1 MIQWL
6 TYRRRDLCDMIL
18 VEFHR
23 FFLIACIHMYTC
35 LLAARWMMRIQMVS
49 HMLSKQ
55 TDLGFWWILLQPR
68 NLRIVISSN
77 SLVHGKMNLG
87 ENFNQDLCIELPRV
101 WQQRFQREGIS
112 LSFSL
117 ARSLARTTYNWHLC
131 LRVLTEKYIFLHTQ
145 WHTRL
150 QFDDRACVCT
160 HTLSFCFFLSL
171 SLSLTHTHTHTHA
184 YADMP
189 QSSGLI
195 IMQETMKH
203 LLSKRRKKNYF
214 NFLKKT
220 RTRSSI
226 ARRNSYLKQ

>member
-1 MIQWL
+1 MYACMYVCILL
-6 TYRRRDLCDMIL
+6 THTHTHTHNHTKNQFWVSTFRVKIL

-145 WHTRL
+145 WHTRI

-171 SLSLTHTHTHTHA
+171 SLSLTHTHTHTHTR
-184 YADMP
+184 
-189 QSSGLI
+189 
-195 IMQETMKH
+195 MQICHK
-203 LLSKRRKKNYF
+203 
-214 NFLKKT
+214 
-220 RTRSSI
+220 
-226 ARRNSYLKQ
+226 AVA